1 MYAKE
6 QTRQVEAKRL
16 RIEELVA
23 LLAALETLDPLLVHL
38 LSHLLVACLFFLCS
52 PSVLDALD
60 VGLRSECGVSSI
72 MIPRKWGRG
81 WIDEGKEGGNNS
93 DSNKT

>member
-1 MYAKE
+1 MLRN
-6 QTRQVEAKRL
+6 RQDEAKHL

-38 LSHLLVACLFFLCS
+38 LSHLVIASLFFLCS
-52 PSVLDALD
+52 TAVLDALD

-72 MIPRKWGRG
+72 TFPRKWGRG
-81 WIDEGKEGGNNS
+81 WDKRERRVGRITK
-93 DSNKT
+93 SNRKGI